1 MRDSVNQRRTSSY
14 GPPPANAAP
23 GTTPESAIAVH
34 TLTSAA
40 RDLIEGAI
48 PSVWIRG
55 EVTDF
60 KSHRNGHWYF
70 GLRDAQAQIKCV
82 VWATQARRIPAPPDE
97 GMQVLALGQL
107 TVWPVKGDLQFS
119 VRQLEAQ
126 GDGLW
131 QKALERTRLR
141 LEKDG
146 LLDAARKRP
155 LPPFPRRIAVITSP
169 DGAALHDIVRVAQS
183 RSPEVEI
190 VVIPARVQGDGA
202 PESLRRAIAQL
213 CRWGDADLL
222 IIGRGGGSRE
232 DLWAFNDEGVARALA
247 KCPIPTISA
256 VGHEVDISICDLV
269 ADMRAPTPSAAAE
282 MAVPSRRELIDR
294 VRVLGKRLSNAA
306 VRRRDRAVA
315 SIGHVKTRMLRSSIR
330 VVERRRARIETFA
343 GRIDALSPL
352 ATLARGYAVARSK
365 EGVTLSDRS
374 LFEPGLDFDLWI
386 RDGIVSAVTTDV
398 RALPEGI
405 RTPDGTRDDV

>member
-1 MRDSVNQRRTSSY
+1 V
-14 GPPPANAAP
+14 
-23 GTTPESAIAVH
+23 
-34 TLTSAA
+34 
-40 RDLIEGAI
+40 EGAI
-48 PSVWIRG
+48 PAVWIRG

-70 GLRDAQAQIKCV
+70 GLRDKQAQIKCV
-82 VWATQARRIPAPPDE
+82 VWATQTRRIPAPPDE
-97 GMQVLALGQL
+97 GMQVLVLGQL

-119 VRQLEAQ
+119 VRQLDAV

-146 LLDAARKRP
+146 LLDPSRKRA

-169 DGAALHDIVRVAQS
+169 DGAAMHDIVRVAHS

-190 VVIPARVQGDGA
+190 VIIPARVQGDGA
-202 PESLRRAIAQL
+202 PESLRHAIGQL

-232 DLWAFNDEGVARALA
+232 DLWAFNDERVARALA
-247 KCPIPTISA
+247 NCPIPTISA

-269 ADMRAPTPSAAAE
+269 ADVRAPTPSAAAE

-294 VRVLGKRLSNAA
+294 VRVLGKRLSTASI
-306 VRRRDRAVA
+306 RRRDRAVA
-315 SIGHVKTRMLRSSIR
+315 SVSHVKTRMLRSAIR
-330 VVERRRARIETFA
+330 VV
-343 GRIDALSPL
+343 
-352 ATLARGYAVARSK
+352 
-365 EGVTLSDRS
+365 
-374 LFEPGLDFDLWI
+374 
-386 RDGIVSAVTTDV
+386 
-398 RALPEGI
+398 
-405 RTPDGTRDDV
+405 